1 MKSKIAVLL
10 SVILAAAVY
19 FIAGPGTAKDKPN
32 DLRDAVASDF
42 NTAIPVL
49 SKDDAQI
56 PIPAAPQRLEKSKTE
71 SGQEGVSKPFI
82 MAELISA
89 KLAGG
94 TPQETRS
101 NVEAFF
107 GKLGL
112 KIIFYQDN
120 DAYNSAQL
128 DFRQAAG
135 AIDAVKLAYVKSQNL
150 RTIKQLAEVKEI
162 YPVTSYYRAIFSMDL
177 YSPRI
182 REIFSEFPDL
192 TVTLPPKNQAM
203 AGSVWTHL
211 ATDGMDNPKA
221 VAASLKKQFPDTV
234 SSAQVMV
241 SVEVARFSGN

>member
-1 MKSKIAVLL
+1 MRSKIAVLL
-10 SVILAAAVY
+10 TAILATAVY
-19 FIAGPGTAKDKPN
+19 FIAGQGNNKNRPD
-32 DLRDAVASDF
+32 DLRDAVSSDF

-49 SKDDAQI
+49 SKGDAQI
-56 PIPAAPQRLEKSKTE
+56 PAPAAPQRLEKSKTE
-71 SGQEGVSKPFI
+71 SGQEGQSKPFI

-89 KLAGG
+89 RLAGG
-94 TPQETRS
+94 TPQETRD
-101 NVEAFF
+101 NVEAFL

-128 DFRQAAG
+128 NFRQSEG
-135 AIDAVKLAYVKSQNL
+135 TIDAVKLAYAKSQDL

-162 YPVTSYYRAIFSMDL
+162 YPVTSYYRVIFSRDL

-182 REIFSEFPDL
+182 RAIFSEFPDL
-192 TVTLPPKNQAM
+192 TVTLPPKNRAM

-221 VAASLKKQFPDTV
+221 VAARLKKQFPDTI